1 MASDSRHGRAHLL
14 RSPTRQIKGDAMRNH
29 PKVTKSES
37 HVDAWAIM
45 FIVVLVIGAA
55 AFWMTHQ

>member
-1 MASDSRHGRAHLL
+1 
-14 RSPTRQIKGDAMRNH
+14 MRNH

-45 FIVVLVIGAA
+45 FIVVLVVGAA